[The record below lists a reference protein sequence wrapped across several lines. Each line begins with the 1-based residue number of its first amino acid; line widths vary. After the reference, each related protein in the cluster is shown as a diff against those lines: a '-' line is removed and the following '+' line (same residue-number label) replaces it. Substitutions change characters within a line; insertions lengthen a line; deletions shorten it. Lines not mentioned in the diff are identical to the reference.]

1 MKKAI
6 LTFSFLILASVG
18 FAQTD
23 SHTQAVNELM
33 EVMNMKQQMEES
45 AERMFELQARQM
57 PQIAQYKEIM
67 LEFFNKYINWETI
80 GEDVK
85 QVYKNSFTEAEIRD
99 LIAFF
104 KTDTGQ
110 KFTTQ
115 NPEINQKIA
124 EISQN
129 IVMQHQTEL
138 QNRIMQAVQNQQ
150 GQQ

>member
-1 MKKAI
+1 MKKVI
-6 LTFSFLILASVG
+6 LTFAFLIFASVG

-45 AERMFELQARQM
+45 AERMFELQAKQM
-57 PQIAQYKEIM
+57 PQIAQYKDIM
-67 LEFFNKYINWETI
+67 LDFFNKYINWETI
-80 GEDVK
+80 GEDIK
-85 QVYKNSFTEAEIRD
+85 QVYKNSFTEEEIRD

-115 NPEINQKIA
+115 NPEINQQIA
-124 EISQN
+124 EISQS
-129 IVMQHQTEL
+129 IVMQHQAEL
-138 QNRIMQAVQNQQ
+138 QGKIMEAMQDQ

>member
-1 MKKAI
+1 MKKII
-6 LTFSFLILASVG
+6 LTFAILLFASVG

-45 AERMFELQARQM
+45 AERMFALQAKQM
-57 PQIAQYKEIM
+57 PQIAQYKDIM

-85 QVYKNSFTEAEIRD
+85 QVYKNSFTEEEVRD

-104 KTDTGQ
+104 KTETGQ
-110 KFTTQ
+110 KFTKQ

-124 EISQN
+124 EISQS
-129 IVMQHQTEL
+129 IVMQHQAEL
-138 QNRIMQAVQNQQ
+138 QGKIMEAMEDQ
-150 GQQ
+150 GQ